1 MLRIG
6 RDDVTINEEIHG
18 IPFDRE
24 SVLFCVHRSKKFQTR
39 FKNEWRAINNLMEAE
54 PISISPHDITIEE
67 EVIDHDGSIIIVVVF
82 NRFVHNPTQNS
93 RFMVRFNQKIIFSV
107 LESMTS
113 EQQNRFYNKINESR
127 KNGEITITMEIT
139 EL

>member
-1 MLRIG
+1 
-6 RDDVTINEEIHG
+6 
-18 IPFDRE
+18 
-24 SVLFCVHRSKKFQTR
+24 
-39 FKNEWRAINNLMEAE
+39 MEAE

-67 EVIDHDGSIIIVVVF
+67 EVIDHDGSIIIIVVF